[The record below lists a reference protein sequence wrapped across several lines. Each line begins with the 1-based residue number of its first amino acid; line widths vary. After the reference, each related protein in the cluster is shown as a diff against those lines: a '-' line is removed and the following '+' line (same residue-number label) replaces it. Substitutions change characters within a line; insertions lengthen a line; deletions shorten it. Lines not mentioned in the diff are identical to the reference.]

1 MKATY
6 NEIFISNQ
14 ILSNIPPVMEG
25 RKMPASTVTTILLH
39 RLAHQRK
46 MEEYEEAC
54 RKALDE
60 LKKDEKY
67 SDFDSRI
74 QAHEEAKSKGNEYDK
89 EFDKIVDGLTE
100 AYSDVRRKQA
110 QVTTEVEIQPMT
122 RKELDDIVDF
132 VGTEGTIT
140 ISHAAGC
147 FEQER
152 IQFLGMLT
160 NYFTNQQR

>member
-1 MKATY
+1 M
-6 NEIFISNQ
+6 
-14 ILSNIPPVMEG
+14 
-25 RKMPASTVTTILLH
+25 
-39 RLAHQRK
+39 
-46 MEEYEEAC
+46 
-54 RKALDE
+54 
-60 LKKDEKY
+60 
-67 SDFDSRI
+67 
-74 QAHEEAKSKGNEYDK
+74 
-89 EFDKIVDGLTE
+89 DGLTE
-100 AYSDVRRKQA
+100 AYPDVRRKQA

-122 RKELDDIVDF
+122 RKELDDIVDV